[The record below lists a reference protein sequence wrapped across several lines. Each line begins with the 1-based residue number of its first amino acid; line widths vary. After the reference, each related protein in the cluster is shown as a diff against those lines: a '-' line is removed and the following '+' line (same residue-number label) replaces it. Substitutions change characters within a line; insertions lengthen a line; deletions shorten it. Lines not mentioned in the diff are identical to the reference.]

1 MPKCNFLKKFR
12 KTKAQ
17 TPSSSPLS
25 SNLVHQQPL
34 RAPALNLNPDGP
46 TMPEAKPPSI
56 LATSATQ
63 QPLRGPTPN
72 ALLLSSEI
80 TPTSSSTAKDT
91 ALNTLKLVMQI
102 MADAPMPGIKVAMS
116 GLLTIIGK
124 VQETSGNTQGFL
136 NLATWMENLQPIFSK
151 MKDMEVEGTTADI
164 FKELEVKI
172 NSLTAE
178 MEWARSNGTLAK
190 FFNSTDDA
198 SSLKSHNDHLNQII
212 HGANWPLTILVMMI
226 KLAITVDIH
235 HEVQEGFKV
244 G

>member
-1 MPKCNFLKKFR
+1 
-12 KTKAQ
+12 
-17 TPSSSPLS
+17 
-25 SNLVHQQPL
+25 
-34 RAPALNLNPDGP
+34 
-46 TMPEAKPPSI
+46 MPEAKPPSV

-72 ALLLSSEI
+72 AILLSSEI
-80 TPTSSSTAKDT
+80 TPTSGSTAKDT
-91 ALNTLKLVMQI
+91 ALNALKLVMQI
-102 MADAPMPGIKVAMS
+102 VADAPVPGIKVAMS

-136 NLATWMENLQPIFSK
+136 NLAMRMESLKPIVSK
-151 MKDMEVEGTTADI
+151 MKDTEGECTTMDI
-164 FKELEVKI
+164 FKKLEVEI

-178 MEWARSNGTLAK
+178 IERAKSNGTLAK

-198 SSLKSHNDHLNQII
+198 SSLKSHNDNLDQII
-212 HGANWPLTILVMMI
+212 HGASWLLTILVMMI

-235 HEVQEGFKV
+235 KV